1 MNKENIYK
9 IKEELKDVTLVATTK
24 YISSSDMRIL
34 FSYGINN
41 FGENRVDV
49 FNKKFEEL
57 KDLDITWHFIG
68 HLQRNKAKYII
79 NKIDYLHS
87 LESIDLAK
95 IIDKERVTPLDTFI
109 EIKLVDNKNKYGVS
123 IDSLDEFMNSI
134 KEYKMINVIGFMVM
148 SDISTIDEINKI
160 FHKAYELKEKYHLK
174 YLSMGM
180 SNDYRLALSNGA
192 THVRLGRILFNE

>member
-87 LESIDLAK
+87 LDSIDLAK
-95 IIDKERVTPLDTFI
+95 IIDKERITPLDTFI

-148 SDISTIDEINKI
+148 SDIINEEEINKI
-160 FHKAYELKEKYHLK
+160 FSKAYELKEKYHLK

-180 SNDYRLALSNGA
+180 SNDYKLALSNGA